1 MLRKFKITYWLDGN
15 KRVKEVLAASK
26 YNAKMRFYLAEK
38 ADDII
43 SIEEVT
49 E

>member
-15 KRVKEVLAASK
+15 KKTKEILASSK
-26 YNAKMRFYLAEK
+26 YNAKMRFLLHEK

-43 SIEEVT
+43 RIEEVT

>member
-1 MLRKFKITYWLDGN
+1 MLKKFKITYWLDGN
-15 KRVKEVLAASK
+15 KRVKEILATSK
-26 YNAKMRFYLAEK
+26 YNAKMRFYLHYK

>member
-1 MLRKFKITYWLDGN
+1 MLKKFKVTYWLDGD

-26 YNAKMRFYLAEK
+26 YNAKMRFYLTEQ